1 VWPLPQIWRY
11 GESVALLIT
20 VPVFGQHDYT
30 HALVRD
36 LQREAAEYLI
46 VDNRGDYPR
55 IGDERVETPGE
66 NLGWAGGTDLGFR
79 IAFSEGYSHAMTLNN
94 DTRVSEGFLDG
105 LLDSRLPADA
115 GIVGPVIDHGFPC
128 AEADEKVD
136 AANYV
141 PRPFY
146 RAVPA
151 VEGTALMLSRECW
164 LTIGGLDL
172 HTFAPYGWGID
183 LDLGVRA
190 REAGYGVYIT
200 EMAYINHFGHKT
212 ANATFGRRRYEMK
225 ANFSKVRG
233 MRRLHGRR
241 WRKHVPPG
249 TLPPPSWRKLVP
261 SEIYTSIPLRGE
273 SVGQMMGDERGQSTI
288 T

>member
-66 NLGWAGGTDLGFR
+66 NLGWAGGSDLGFR

-94 DTRVSEGFLDG
+94 DTRISKGFVAG
-105 LLDSRLPADA
+105 LLDPRLPADA
-115 GIVGPVIDHGFPC
+115 GIVGPMIDRGFPC
-128 AEADEKVD
+128 AEADRKPD

-141 PRPFY
+141 PRSFY
-146 RAVPA
+146 RAIPA
-151 VEGTALMLSRECW
+151 VEGTALMLSHACW
-164 LTIGGLDL
+164 QSVGGIDL
-172 HTFAPYGWGID
+172 RTFGRYGWGID
-183 LDLGVRA
+183 LDLALRA
-190 REAGYGVYIT
+190 RGGGHGVYAT
-200 EMAYINHFGHKT
+200 EMAYINHFGRRT
-212 ANATFGRRRYEMK
+212 AKAQFGGWRYDWGGNAAMLLGLR
-225 ANFSKVRG
+225 
-233 MRRLHGRR
+233 
-241 WRKHVPPG
+241 RKHGLSATVTSVRQLG
-249 TLPPPSWRKLVP
+249 MAHDRKYRKHFALHD
-261 SEIYTSIPLRGE
+261 TSQQLDRN
-273 SVGQMMGDERGQSTI
+273 S
-288 T
+288 